1 MPAFAFLA
9 VDPNGRR
16 IRGIEEAA
24 SDAALA
30 HGLEARG
37 LLVVEVAERAD
48 AEQRSGFRGG
58 QRQAVL
64 EVTRAVA
71 ALLTAGLPLARS
83 GLPPTSPR
91 AMPPPPP
98 KPSGAESSAA
108 NRSPPPSAP
117 IPPSSLLYMSDWC
130 AL

>member
-48 AEQRSGFRGG
+48 AEQRSGFRRG
-58 QRQAVL
+58 QPNRP
-64 EVTRAVA
+64 EPSRARRIA
-71 ALLTAGLPLARS
+71 RLRPRRLSRPLLSSICRTGARWRAERRPRRRLHTAR
-83 GLPPTSPR
+83 
-91 AMPPPPP
+91 
-98 KPSGAESSAA
+98 
-108 NRSPPPSAP
+108 
-117 IPPSSLLYMSDWC
+117 
-130 AL
+130 